1 MIYRTRRSLGE
12 SYLNMPKL
20 GFRSIR
26 QRLFMFM
33 TMIILSLLCIC
44 FPLMINSYQALQV
57 SKQDLIGVQSLRL
70 LTHTANEI
78 SRERAY
84 ANKLMSS
91 PYASQTSHRQAL
103 ARYRKGVDQG
113 INENLI
119 LLKGIGQQQIALQ
132 LQQNMIHELKIARV
146 LVDDYAALPDI
157 SRTSVQYDH
166 AVQAMFAAWDSYREI
181 LRAFVV
187 QRNSVDSQLSDYVT
201 MILLLSDLRD
211 QAGRVAS
218 NVIASVSFHE
228 AIPDNNRARS
238 LQTQYQALYL
248 WNLIDTLQPQYA
260 KTPEYEKLHEQVK
273 HEFLDEGVALVGQL
287 LDESRRHEAYSMTG
301 TQLTE
306 RIVSKFTPVVDLQ
319 KYLLD
324 ISVEVAKTRK
334 EKAEQQFILTL
345 LLSLLS
351 LVVALFTMNYAQR
364 RIIHPLIEAKQQ
376 ILQLS
381 EGTAECSIGTTD
393 KKNEFALL
401 FSAIKK
407 LQRMLQQRDALE
419 FQLRNI
425 ANTDA
430 LTGVSNR
437 LALDDYLI
445 VLDQHPQSLSNLC
458 LMIIDIDN
466 FKGVN
471 DEYGHIVGDQ
481 VIQLVAEVL
490 KTTVRS
496 SDLIVRYGGD
506 EFLVLIENVQ
516 YDDAFKIAE
525 KIRTHIASKSIALAD
540 LGQSIQISLSIGVAV
555 GALSW
560 LDLFQKADQALL
572 RAKAKGKNVVE
583 G

>member
-1 MIYRTRRSLGE
+1 
-12 SYLNMPKL
+12 
-20 GFRSIR
+20 
-26 QRLFMFM
+26 
-33 TMIILSLLCIC
+33 
-44 FPLMINSYQALQV
+44 
-57 SKQDLIGVQSLRL
+57 
-70 LTHTANEI
+70 
-78 SRERAY
+78 
-84 ANKLMSS
+84 
-91 PYASQTSHRQAL
+91 
-103 ARYRKGVDQG
+103 
-113 INENLI
+113 
-119 LLKGIGQQQIALQ
+119 
-132 LQQNMIHELKIARV
+132 
-146 LVDDYAALPDI
+146 
-157 SRTSVQYDH
+157 
-166 AVQAMFAAWDSYREI
+166 
-181 LRAFVV
+181 
-187 QRNSVDSQLSDYVT
+187 
-201 MILLLSDLRD
+201 
-211 QAGRVAS
+211 
-218 NVIASVSFHE
+218 
-228 AIPDNNRARS
+228 
-238 LQTQYQALYL
+238 
-248 WNLIDTLQPQYA
+248 
-260 KTPEYEKLHEQVK
+260 
-273 HEFLDEGVALVGQL
+273 
-287 LDESRRHEAYSMTG
+287 MTG

-381 EGTAECSIGTTD
+381 EGTADSSTEVKKD
-393 KKNEFALL
+393 KKNEFTLL
-401 FSAIKK
+401 FNAIKK

-437 LALDDYLI
+437 LALDDYLMI
-445 VLDQHPQSLSNLC
+445 LSQHPQNLSRLC
-458 LMIIDIDN
+458 LMIVDIDN
-466 FKGVN
+466 FKRVN
-471 DEYGHIVGDQ
+471 DEYGHMVGDQ

-572 RAKAKGKNVVE
+572 RAKGKNVVE
-583 G
+583 GI

>member
-1 MIYRTRRSLGE
+1 
-12 SYLNMPKL
+12 MPKL

-44 FPLMINSYQALQV
+44 FPLIINSYQALQV

-103 ARYRKGVDQG
+103 ARYRKGVDQD

-334 EKAEQQFILTL
+334 EKAERQFILTL
-345 LLSLLS
+345 LLSFLS
-351 LVVALFTMNYAQR
+351 VAVALFTMHYAQK
-364 RIIHPLIEAKQQ
+364 RIIHPLIQAKEQ
-376 ILQLS
+376 ILELS
-381 EGTAECSIGTTD
+381 DGVADGNDRHEN

-437 LALDDYLI
+437 LALDDYLVI
-445 VLDQHPQSLSNLC
+445 LSQHPKTLSQLC

-481 VIQLVAEVL
+481 VIKLVAEIL
-490 KTTVRS
+490 KASVRN

-506 EFLVLIENVQ
+506 EFLVLVDEVSLEHALNL
-516 YDDAFKIAE
+516 AE
-525 KIRTHIASKSIALAD
+525 KIRFRLSQKAIETSD
-540 LGQSIQISLSIGVAV
+540 LKTPLYISSSIGVAV

>member
-1 MIYRTRRSLGE
+1 
-12 SYLNMPKL
+12 MPKL

-103 ARYRKGVDQG
+103 ARYRKGVDQD
-113 INENLI
+113 IRENVI
-119 LLKGIGQQQIALQ
+119 LLRTLGQYQVADR
-132 LQQNMIHELKIARV
+132 LQQNMMRDLKIARD
-146 LVDDYAALPDI
+146 LVDDYALLPDI

-218 NVIASVSFHE
+218 NVIASVSFRE

-351 LVVALFTMNYAQR
+351 LVVVLFTMNYAQK
-364 RIIHPLIEAKQQ
+364 RIIHPLIEAKDQ
-376 ILQLS
+376 ILELS
-381 EGTAECSIGTTD
+381 DGVADGNDRHEN

-425 ANTDA
+425 ANTDT

-437 LALDDYLI
+437 LALDDYLVI
-445 VLDQHPQSLSNLC
+445 LSQHPQNLSRLC
-458 LMIIDIDN
+458 LMIVDIDN
-466 FKGVN
+466 FKRVN
-471 DEYGHIVGDQ
+471 DEYGHMIGDQ
-481 VIQLVAEVL
+481 VIKLVAEIL
-490 KTTVRS
+490 KTSVRN

-506 EFLVLIENVQ
+506 EFLVLVEDISLEHALNL
-516 YDDAFKIAE
+516 AE
-525 KIRTHIASKSIALAD
+525 KMRFKLSQHAIETSD
-540 LGQSIQISLSIGVAV
+540 LKTPLYVSSSIGVAV

>member
-1 MIYRTRRSLGE
+1 
-12 SYLNMPKL
+12 MPKL
-20 GFRSIR
+20 GLRSIR

-33 TMIILSLLCIC
+33 SMIILSLLCIC
-44 FPLMINSYQALQV
+44 FPLMINSYQALQAA
-57 SKQDLIGVQSLRL
+57 KQDLIGIQSLKL
-70 LTHTANEI
+70 LVHTANQI
-78 SRERAY
+78 SRERAF

-91 PYASQTSHRQAL
+91 PYANQASHRQAL
-103 ARYRKGVDQG
+103 DLYRQSVDQD
-113 INENLI
+113 IRENV
-119 LLKGIGQQQIALQ
+119 LLLRTLGQYQVADR
-132 LQQNMIHELKIARV
+132 LQQNMMRDLKIARD
-146 LVDDYAALPDI
+146 LVDDYALLPDI

-187 QRNSVDSQLSDYVT
+187 QRNSVDSQLSDYIT

-218 NVIASVSFHE
+218 NIIASVSFNE
-228 AIPDNNRARS
+228 TIPDMNRARS

-260 KTPEYEKLHEQVK
+260 KTPEYEKLHQQLK
-273 HEFLDEGVALVGQL
+273 YEFLGQGVGFVSQL
-287 LDESRRHEAYSMTG
+287 LDESRRHDAYSMTG

-306 RIVSKFTPVVDLQ
+306 SIVNKFTPVVNLQ

-324 ISVEVAKTRK
+324 ISVKVAEGRK
-334 EKAEQQFILTL
+334 EKAERQFILTL
-345 LLSLLS
+345 LLSFLS
-351 LVVALFTMNYAQR
+351 VAVALFTMHYAQK
-364 RIIHPLIEAKQQ
+364 RIIHPLIQAKEQ
-376 ILQLS
+376 ILELS
-381 EGTAECSIGTTD
+381 DGVADGNDRYEN

-437 LALDDYLI
+437 LALDDYLVI
-445 VLDQHPQSLSNLC
+445 LSQHPKTLSQLC

-481 VIQLVAEVL
+481 VIKLVAEIL
-490 KTTVRS
+490 KASVRN

-506 EFLVLIENVQ
+506 EFLVLVEEVSLEHALNL
-516 YDDAFKIAE
+516 AE
-525 KIRTHIASKSIALAD
+525 KIRFRLSQKA
-540 LGQSIQISLSIGVAV
+540 IQIQNFELPLYVSTSIGVAV
-555 GALSW
+555 GADNW
-560 LDLFQKADQALL
+560 LALFQKADQALL

-583 G
+583 GS

>member
-103 ARYRKGVDQG
+103 ARYRKGVDQD
-113 INENLI
+113 IRENVI
-119 LLKGIGQQQIALQ
+119 LLRTLGQYQVADR
-132 LQQNMIHELKIARV
+132 LQQNMMRDLKIARD
-146 LVDDYAALPDI
+146 LVDDYALLPDI

-218 NVIASVSFHE
+218 NVIASVSFRE

-287 LDESRRHEAYSMTG
+287 LDESHRHEAYSMTG

-351 LVVALFTMNYAQR
+351 LVVVLFTMNYAQK
-364 RIIHPLIEAKQQ
+364 RIIHPLIEAKDQ
-376 ILQLS
+376 ILELS
-381 EGTAECSIGTTD
+381 DGVADGNDRHEN

-425 ANTDA
+425 ANTDT

-437 LALDDYLI
+437 LALDDYLVI
-445 VLDQHPQSLSNLC
+445 LSQHPQNLSRLC
-458 LMIIDIDN
+458 LMIVDIDN
-466 FKGVN
+466 FKRVN
-471 DEYGHIVGDQ
+471 DEYGHMIGDQ
-481 VIQLVAEVL
+481 VIKLVAEIL
-490 KTTVRS
+490 KTSVRN

-506 EFLVLIENVQ
+506 EFLVLVEDISLEHALNL
-516 YDDAFKIAE
+516 AE
-525 KIRTHIASKSIALAD
+525 KMRFKLSQHAIETSD
-540 LGQSIQISLSIGVAV
+540 LKTPLYVSSSIGVAV

>member
-70 LTHTANEI
+70 LAHTANEI

-103 ARYRKGVDQG
+103 ARYRKGVDQD
-113 INENLI
+113 IHENLI

-166 AVQAMFAAWDSYREI
+166 AVQAMFAAWDNYREI

-218 NVIASVSFHE
+218 NIIASVSFHE

-324 ISVEVAKTRK
+324 ISVEVAKKRK
-334 EKAEQQFILTL
+334 EKAERQFILTL
-345 LLSLLS
+345 LLSFLS
-351 LVVALFTMNYAQR
+351 VAVALFTMHYAQK
-364 RIIHPLIEAKQQ
+364 RIIHPLIQAKEQ
-376 ILQLS
+376 ILELS
-381 EGTAECSIGTTD
+381 DGVADGNDRHEN

-437 LALDDYLI
+437 LALDDYLMI
-445 VLDQHPQSLSNLC
+445 LSQHPQNLSQLC
-458 LMIIDIDN
+458 LMIVDIDN
-466 FKGVN
+466 FKRVN
-471 DEYGHIVGDQ
+471 DEYGHMVGDQ
-481 VIQLVAEVL
+481 VIKLVAEIL
-490 KTTVRS
+490 KTSVRN

-506 EFLVLIENVQ
+506 EFLVLVEQVSLEN
-516 YDDAFKIAE
+516 ALNLAE
-525 KIRTHIASKSIALAD
+525 KIRFRLSQKAIE
-540 LGQSIQISLSIGVAV
+540 IQNFELPLYVSTSIGVAV
-555 GALSW
+555 GADNW
-560 LDLFQKADQALL
+560 LALFQKADQALL

>member
-1 MIYRTRRSLGE
+1 
-12 SYLNMPKL
+12 MPKL

-103 ARYRKGVDQG
+103 ARYRKGVDQD
-113 INENLI
+113 IRENVI
-119 LLKGIGQQQIALQ
+119 LLRTLGQYQVADR
-132 LQQNMIHELKIARV
+132 LQQNMMRDLKIARD
-146 LVDDYAALPDI
+146 LVDDYALLPDI

-218 NVIASVSFHE
+218 NVIASVSFRE

-287 LDESRRHEAYSMTG
+287 LDESHRHEAYSMTG

-351 LVVALFTMNYAQR
+351 LVVVLFTMNYAQK
-364 RIIHPLIEAKQQ
+364 RIIHPLIEAKDQ
-376 ILQLS
+376 ILELS
-381 EGTAECSIGTTD
+381 DGVADGNDRQEN

-425 ANTDA
+425 ANTDT

-437 LALDDYLI
+437 LALDDYLVI
-445 VLDQHPQSLSNLC
+445 LSQHPQNLSRLC
-458 LMIIDIDN
+458 LMIVDIDN
-466 FKGVN
+466 FKRVN
-471 DEYGHIVGDQ
+471 DEYGHMIGDQ
-481 VIQLVAEVL
+481 VIKLVAEIL
-490 KTTVRS
+490 KTSVRN

-506 EFLVLIENVQ
+506 EFLVLVEDISLEHALNL
-516 YDDAFKIAE
+516 AE
-525 KIRTHIASKSIALAD
+525 KMRFKLSQHAIETSD
-540 LGQSIQISLSIGVAV
+540 LKTPLYVSSSIGVAV

>member
-1 MIYRTRRSLGE
+1 
-12 SYLNMPKL
+12 MPKL

-33 TMIILSLLCIC
+33 SMIILSLLCIC

-103 ARYRKGVDQG
+103 ARYRKGVDQD
-113 INENLI
+113 IRENVI
-119 LLKGIGQQQIALQ
+119 LLRTLGQYQVADR
-132 LQQNMIHELKIARV
+132 LQQNMMRDLKIARD
-146 LVDDYAALPDI
+146 LVDDYALLPDI

-187 QRNSVDSQLSDYVT
+187 QRNSVDSQLSDYIT

-218 NVIASVSFHE
+218 NIIASVSFNE
-228 AIPDNNRARS
+228 TIPDNNRARS

-381 EGTAECSIGTTD
+381 EGTADCSIGTTD

-471 DEYGHIVGDQ
+471 DEYGHIIGDQ
-481 VIQLVAEVL
+481 AIKLVAEVL
-490 KTTVRS
+490 KTSVRN

-506 EFLVLIENVQ
+506 EFLVLVEDISLEHALNL
-516 YDDAFKIAE
+516 AE
-525 KIRTHIASKSIALAD
+525 KIRFRLSQKAIE
-540 LGQSIQISLSIGVAV
+540 IQNFELPLYVSTSIGVAV
-555 GALSW
+555 GADNW
-560 LDLFQKADQALL
+560 LALFQKADQALL

>member
-1 MIYRTRRSLGE
+1 
-12 SYLNMPKL
+12 MPKL

-44 FPLMINSYQALQV
+44 FPLIINSYQALQV

-70 LTHTANEI
+70 LAHTANEI

-103 ARYRKGVDQG
+103 ARYRKGVDQD
-113 INENLI
+113 IRENVI
-119 LLKGIGQQQIALQ
+119 LLRTLGQYQVADR
-132 LQQNMIHELKIARV
+132 LQQNMMRDLKIARD
-146 LVDDYAALPDI
+146 LVDDYALLPDI

-376 ILQLS
+376 ILELS
-381 EGTAECSIGTTD
+381 EGTADCTANVRN
-393 KKNEFALL
+393 KKNEFVLL
-401 FSAIKK
+401 FSAIRK
-407 LQRMLQQRDALE
+407 LRRMLQQRDALE

-437 LALDDYLI
+437 LALDDYLMI
-445 VLDQHPQSLSNLC
+445 LSQHPQNLSRLC
-458 LMIIDIDN
+458 LMIVDIDN
-466 FKGVN
+466 FKRVN
-471 DEYGHIVGDQ
+471 DEYGHMVGDQ
-481 VIQLVAEVL
+481 VIKLVAEIL
-490 KTTVRS
+490 KASVRN

-506 EFLVLIENVQ
+506 EFLVLVEDISLEHALNL
-516 YDDAFKIAE
+516 AE
-525 KIRTHIASKSIALAD
+525 KIRFKLSQQAIETSD
-540 LGQSIQISLSIGVAV
+540 LKTPLFVSSSIGVAV
-555 GALSW
+555 GADNW
-560 LDLFQKADQALL
+560 LALFQKADQALL

>member
-1 MIYRTRRSLGE
+1 
-12 SYLNMPKL
+12 MPKL

-44 FPLMINSYQALQV
+44 FPLIINSYQALQV

-70 LTHTANEI
+70 LAHTANEI

-103 ARYRKGVDQG
+103 ARYRKGVDQD
-113 INENLI
+113 IRENVI
-119 LLKGIGQQQIALQ
+119 LLRTLGQYQVADR
-132 LQQNMIHELKIARV
+132 LQQNMMRDLKIARD
-146 LVDDYAALPDI
+146 LVDDYALLPDI

-324 ISVEVAKTRK
+324 ISVEVVKTRK

-376 ILQLS
+376 ILELS
-381 EGTAECSIGTTD
+381 EGTADCTANVRN
-393 KKNEFALL
+393 KKNEFVLL
-401 FSAIKK
+401 FSAIRK
-407 LQRMLQQRDALE
+407 LRRMLQQRDALE

-437 LALDDYLI
+437 LALDDYLMI
-445 VLDQHPQSLSNLC
+445 LSQHPQNLSRLC
-458 LMIIDIDN
+458 LMIVDIDN
-466 FKGVN
+466 FKRVN
-471 DEYGHIVGDQ
+471 DEYGHMVGDQ
-481 VIQLVAEVL
+481 VIKLVAEIL
-490 KTTVRS
+490 KASVRN

-506 EFLVLIENVQ
+506 EFLVLVEDISLEHALNL
-516 YDDAFKIAE
+516 AE
-525 KIRTHIASKSIALAD
+525 KIRFKLSQQAIETSD
-540 LGQSIQISLSIGVAV
+540 LKTPLFVSSSIGVAV
-555 GALSW
+555 GADNW
-560 LDLFQKADQALL
+560 LALFQKADQALL

>member
-1 MIYRTRRSLGE
+1 
-12 SYLNMPKL
+12 MPKL

-70 LTHTANEI
+70 LAHTANEI

-103 ARYRKGVDQG
+103 ARYRKGVDQD
-113 INENLI
+113 IHENLI

-166 AVQAMFAAWDSYREI
+166 AVQAMYAAWDSYREI

-218 NVIASVSFHE
+218 NVIASVSFRE

-351 LVVALFTMNYAQR
+351 LVVALFTMNYALR

-381 EGTAECSIGTTD
+381 EGTADSSTEVKKD
-393 KKNEFALL
+393 KKNEFTLL
-401 FSAIKK
+401 FNAIKK

-437 LALDDYLI
+437 LALDDYLMI
-445 VLDQHPQSLSNLC
+445 LSQHPQNLSRLC
-458 LMIIDIDN
+458 LMIVDIDN
-466 FKGVN
+466 FKRVN
-471 DEYGHIVGDQ
+471 DEYGHMVGDQ
-481 VIQLVAEVL
+481 VIKLVAEIL
-490 KTTVRS
+490 KASVRN

-506 EFLVLIENVQ
+506 EFLVLVEDISLEHALNL
-516 YDDAFKIAE
+516 AE
-525 KIRTHIASKSIALAD
+525 KMRFKLSQQAIETSD
-540 LGQSIQISLSIGVAV
+540 LKTPLFVSSSIGVAV
-555 GALSW
+555 GADNW
-560 LDLFQKADQALL
+560 LALFQKADQALL

>member
-1 MIYRTRRSLGE
+1 
-12 SYLNMPKL
+12 MPKL
-20 GFRSIR
+20 GFSSIR

-44 FPLMINSYQALQV
+44 FPLMINSYQALQAA
-57 SKQDLIGVQSLRL
+57 KQDLIGIQSLKL
-70 LTHTANEI
+70 LVHTANQI
-78 SRERAY
+78 SRERAF

-91 PYASQTSHRQAL
+91 PYANQASHRQAL
-103 ARYRKGVDQG
+103 DLYREGVDQD
-113 INENLI
+113 IRENVI
-119 LLKGIGQQQIALQ
+119 LLRTLGQYQVADR
-132 LQQNMIHELKIARV
+132 LQQNMMRDLKIARD

-187 QRNSVDSQLSDYVT
+187 QRNSVDSQLSDYIT

-324 ISVEVAKTRK
+324 ISVEVAKKRK
-334 EKAEQQFILTL
+334 EKAERQFILTL
-345 LLSLLS
+345 LLSFLS
-351 LVVALFTMNYAQR
+351 VAVALFTMHYAQK
-364 RIIHPLIEAKQQ
+364 RIIHPLIQAKEQ
-376 ILQLS
+376 ILELS
-381 EGTAECSIGTTD
+381 DGVADGNDRHEN

-437 LALDDYLI
+437 LALDDYLVI
-445 VLDQHPQSLSNLC
+445 LSQHPKTLSQLC

-481 VIQLVAEVL
+481 VIKLVAEIL
-490 KTTVRS
+490 KASVRN

-506 EFLVLIENVQ
+506 EFLVLVEDISLEHALNL
-516 YDDAFKIAE
+516 AE
-525 KIRTHIASKSIALAD
+525 KIRFKLSKQAIETSD
-540 LGQSIQISLSIGVAV
+540 LKTPRYVSSSIGVAV

-583 G
+583 GI

>member
-1 MIYRTRRSLGE
+1 
-12 SYLNMPKL
+12 MPKL

-70 LTHTANEI
+70 LAHTANEI

-103 ARYRKGVDQG
+103 ARYRKGVDQD
-113 INENLI
+113 IHENLI

-218 NVIASVSFHE
+218 NVIASVSFRE

-351 LVVALFTMNYAQR
+351 LVVALFTMNYALR

-381 EGTAECSIGTTD
+381 EGTADCSIGTTD

-437 LALDDYLI
+437 LALDDYLMI
-445 VLDQHPQSLSNLC
+445 LSQHPQNLSRLC
-458 LMIIDIDN
+458 LMIVDIDN
-466 FKGVN
+466 FKRVN
-471 DEYGHIVGDQ
+471 DEYGHMVGDQ
-481 VIQLVAEVL
+481 VIKLVAEIL
-490 KTTVRS
+490 KASVRN

-506 EFLVLIENVQ
+506 EFLVLVEDISLEHALNL
-516 YDDAFKIAE
+516 AE
-525 KIRTHIASKSIALAD
+525 KMRFKLSQQAIETSD
-540 LGQSIQISLSIGVAV
+540 LKTP
-555 GALSW
+555 
-560 LDLFQKADQALL
+560 LF
-572 RAKAKGKNVVE
+572 V
-583 G
+583 

>member
-1 MIYRTRRSLGE
+1 
-12 SYLNMPKL
+12 MPKL

-103 ARYRKGVDQG
+103 ARYRKGVDQD
-113 INENLI
+113 IRENVI
-119 LLKGIGQQQIALQ
+119 LLRTLGQYQVADR
-132 LQQNMIHELKIARV
+132 LQQNMMRDLKIARD
-146 LVDDYAALPDI
+146 LVDDYALLPDI
-157 SRTSVQYDH
+157 SRASVQYDH

-218 NVIASVSFHE
+218 NVIASVSFRE

-287 LDESRRHEAYSMTG
+287 LDESHRHEAYSMTG

-351 LVVALFTMNYAQR
+351 LVVVLFTMNYAQK
-364 RIIHPLIEAKQQ
+364 RIIHPLIEAKDQ
-376 ILQLS
+376 ILELS
-381 EGTAECSIGTTD
+381 DGVADGNDRHEN

-425 ANTDA
+425 ANTDT

-437 LALDDYLI
+437 LALDDYLVI
-445 VLDQHPQSLSNLC
+445 LSQHPQNLSRLC
-458 LMIIDIDN
+458 LMIVDIDN
-466 FKGVN
+466 FKRVN
-471 DEYGHIVGDQ
+471 DEYGHMIGDQ
-481 VIQLVAEVL
+481 VIKLVAEIL
-490 KTTVRS
+490 KTSVRN

-506 EFLVLIENVQ
+506 EFLVLVEDISLEHALNL
-516 YDDAFKIAE
+516 AE
-525 KIRTHIASKSIALAD
+525 KMRFKLSQHAIETSD
-540 LGQSIQISLSIGVAV
+540 LKTPLYVSSSIGVAV

>member
-1 MIYRTRRSLGE
+1 
-12 SYLNMPKL
+12 MPKL
-20 GFRSIR
+20 GLRSIR

-33 TMIILSLLCIC
+33 SMIILSLLCIC
-44 FPLMINSYQALQV
+44 FPLMINSYQALQAA
-57 SKQDLIGVQSLRL
+57 KQDLIGIQSLKL
-70 LTHTANEI
+70 LVHTANQI
-78 SRERAY
+78 SRERAF

-91 PYASQTSHRQAL
+91 PYANQASHRQAL
-103 ARYRKGVDQG
+103 DLYRQGVDQD
-113 INENLI
+113 IRENVI
-119 LLKGIGQQQIALQ
+119 LLRTLGQYQVADR
-132 LQQNMIHELKIARV
+132 LQQNMMRDLKIARD
-146 LVDDYAALPDI
+146 LVDDYALLPDI

-187 QRNSVDSQLSDYVT
+187 QRNSVDSQLSDYIT

-218 NVIASVSFHE
+218 NIIASVSFNE
-228 AIPDNNRARS
+228 TIPDMNRARS

-260 KTPEYEKLHEQVK
+260 KTSEYEKLHQQLK
-273 HEFLDEGVALVGQL
+273 YEFLGQGVGFVSQL
-287 LDESRRHEAYSMTG
+287 LDESRRHDAYSMTG

-306 RIVSKFTPVVDLQ
+306 SIVNKFTPVVNLQ

-324 ISVEVAKTRK
+324 ISVKVAEGRK
-334 EKAEQQFILTL
+334 EKAERQFILTL
-345 LLSLLS
+345 LLSFLS
-351 LVVALFTMNYAQR
+351 VAVALFTMHYAQK
-364 RIIHPLIEAKQQ
+364 RIIHPLIQAKEQ
-376 ILQLS
+376 ILELS
-381 EGTAECSIGTTD
+381 DGVADGNDRHEN

-437 LALDDYLI
+437 LALDDYLVI
-445 VLDQHPQSLSNLC
+445 LSQHPKTLSQLC

-481 VIQLVAEVL
+481 VIKLVAEIL
-490 KTTVRS
+490 KASVRN

-506 EFLVLIENVQ
+506 EFLVLVEEVSLEHALNL
-516 YDDAFKIAE
+516 AE
-525 KIRTHIASKSIALAD
+525 KIRFRLSQKAIE
-540 LGQSIQISLSIGVAV
+540 IQNFELPLYVSTSIGVAV
-555 GALSW
+555 GADNW
-560 LDLFQKADQALL
+560 LALFQKADQALL

>member
-1 MIYRTRRSLGE
+1 
-12 SYLNMPKL
+12 MPKL

-70 LTHTANEI
+70 LAHTANEI

-103 ARYRKGVDQG
+103 ARYRKGVDQD
-113 INENLI
+113 IHENLI

-218 NVIASVSFHE
+218 NVIASVSFRE

-248 WNLIDTLQPQYA
+248 WNLIYTLQPQYA

-324 ISVEVAKTRK
+324 ISVEVAKKRK
-334 EKAEQQFILTL
+334 EKAERQFILTL
-345 LLSLLS
+345 LLSFLS
-351 LVVALFTMNYAQR
+351 VAVALFTMHYAQK
-364 RIIHPLIEAKQQ
+364 RIIHPLIQAKEQ
-376 ILQLS
+376 ILELS
-381 EGTAECSIGTTD
+381 DGVADGNDRHEN

-437 LALDDYLI
+437 LALDDYLVI
-445 VLDQHPQSLSNLC
+445 LSQHPKTLSQLC

-481 VIQLVAEVL
+481 VIKLVAEIL
-490 KTTVRS
+490 KASVRN

-506 EFLVLIENVQ
+506 EFLVLVEDISLEHALNL
-516 YDDAFKIAE
+516 AE
-525 KIRTHIASKSIALAD
+525 KIRFKLSKQAIETSD
-540 LGQSIQISLSIGVAV
+540 LKTPLYVSSSIGVAV

-572 RAKAKGKNVVE
+572 RAKAKGKNLVE
-583 G
+583 GI

>member
-1 MIYRTRRSLGE
+1 
-12 SYLNMPKL
+12 MPKL

-103 ARYRKGVDQG
+103 ARYRKGVDQD
-113 INENLI
+113 IRENVI
-119 LLKGIGQQQIALQ
+119 LLRTLGQYQVADR
-132 LQQNMIHELKIARV
+132 LQQNMMRDLKIARD
-146 LVDDYAALPDI
+146 LVDDYALLPDI

-218 NVIASVSFHE
+218 NVIASVSFRE

-287 LDESRRHEAYSMTG
+287 LDESHRHEAYSMTG

-351 LVVALFTMNYAQR
+351 LVVVLFTMNYAQK
-364 RIIHPLIEAKQQ
+364 RIIHPLIEAKDQ
-376 ILQLS
+376 ILELS
-381 EGTAECSIGTTD
+381 DGVADGNDRHEN

-425 ANTDA
+425 ANTDT

-437 LALDDYLI
+437 LALDDYLVI
-445 VLDQHPQSLSNLC
+445 LSQHPQNLSRLC
-458 LMIIDIDN
+458 LMIVDIDN
-466 FKGVN
+466 FKRVN
-471 DEYGHIVGDQ
+471 DEYGHMIGDQ
-481 VIQLVAEVL
+481 VIKLVAEIL
-490 KTTVRS
+490 KTSVRN

-506 EFLVLIENVQ
+506 EFLVLVEDISLEHALNL
-516 YDDAFKIAE
+516 AE
-525 KIRTHIASKSIALAD
+525 KMRFKLSQHAIETSD
-540 LGQSIQISLSIGVAV
+540 LKTPLYVSSSIGVAV

>member
-44 FPLMINSYQALQV
+44 FPLIINSYQALQV

-70 LTHTANEI
+70 LAHTANEI

-103 ARYRKGVDQG
+103 ARYRKGVDQD
-113 INENLI
+113 IRENVI
-119 LLKGIGQQQIALQ
+119 LLRTLGQYQVADR
-132 LQQNMIHELKIARV
+132 LQQNMMRDLKIARD
-146 LVDDYAALPDI
+146 LVDDYALLPDI

-376 ILQLS
+376 ILELS
-381 EGTAECSIGTTD
+381 EGTADCTANVRN
-393 KKNEFALL
+393 KKNEFVLL
-401 FSAIKK
+401 FSAIRK
-407 LQRMLQQRDALE
+407 LRRMLQQRDALE

-437 LALDDYLI
+437 LALDDYLMI
-445 VLDQHPQSLSNLC
+445 LSQHPQNLSRLC
-458 LMIIDIDN
+458 LMIVDIDN
-466 FKGVN
+466 FKRVN
-471 DEYGHIVGDQ
+471 DEYGHMVGDQ
-481 VIQLVAEVL
+481 VIKLVAEIL
-490 KTTVRS
+490 KASVRN

-506 EFLVLIENVQ
+506 EFLVLVEDISLEHALNL
-516 YDDAFKIAE
+516 AE
-525 KIRTHIASKSIALAD
+525 KIRFKLSQQAIETSD
-540 LGQSIQISLSIGVAV
+540 LKTPLFVSSSIGVAV
-555 GALSW
+555 GADNW
-560 LDLFQKADQALL
+560 LALFQKADQALL

>member
-1 MIYRTRRSLGE
+1 
-12 SYLNMPKL
+12 MPKL

-26 QRLFMFM
+26 QRLFMFI

-44 FPLMINSYQALQV
+44 FPLIINSYQALQV

-70 LTHTANEI
+70 LAHTANEI

-103 ARYRKGVDQG
+103 ARYRKGVDQD
-113 INENLI
+113 IRENVI
-119 LLKGIGQQQIALQ
+119 LLRTLGQYQVADR
-132 LQQNMIHELKIARV
+132 LQQNMMRDLKIARD
-146 LVDDYAALPDI
+146 LVDDYALLPDI

-376 ILQLS
+376 ILELS
-381 EGTAECSIGTTD
+381 EGTADCTANVRN
-393 KKNEFALL
+393 KKNEFVLL
-401 FSAIKK
+401 FSAIRK
-407 LQRMLQQRDALE
+407 LRRMLQQRDALE

-437 LALDDYLI
+437 LALDDYLMI
-445 VLDQHPQSLSNLC
+445 LSQHPQNLSRLC
-458 LMIIDIDN
+458 LMIVDIDN
-466 FKGVN
+466 FKRVN
-471 DEYGHIVGDQ
+471 DEYGHMVGDQ
-481 VIQLVAEVL
+481 VIKLVAEIL
-490 KTTVRS
+490 KASVRN

-506 EFLVLIENVQ
+506 EFLVLVEDISLEHALNL
-516 YDDAFKIAE
+516 AE
-525 KIRTHIASKSIALAD
+525 KIRFKLSQQAIETSD
-540 LGQSIQISLSIGVAV
+540 LKTPLFVSSSIGVAV
-555 GALSW
+555 GADNW
-560 LDLFQKADQALL
+560 LALFQKADQALL